1 MKKKWLSKEEWLF
14 RCITAWELGFVKDR
28 EVTADLRAA
37 ADAFVR
43 FRDVYNR
50 HPEYFAEIEKDQQGN
65 IGVYNLTISLD
76 DKRSLA
82 NDSAYK
88 AVQMACILDHP
99 CQHCAEDKAAWHTR
113 YAFCDHKKLK

>member
-14 RCITAWELGFVKDR
+14 RCITVYESGFVNDR
-28 EVTADLRAA
+28 EVTVHLREA
-37 ADAFVR
+37 ADAFIR
-43 FRDVYNR
+43 LRDVYNR
-50 HPEYFAEIEKDQQGN
+50 HPEYFTEIGEDAQGH
-65 IGVYNLTISLD
+65 IAMYNLTASLD
-76 DKRSLA
+76 SKKSLA